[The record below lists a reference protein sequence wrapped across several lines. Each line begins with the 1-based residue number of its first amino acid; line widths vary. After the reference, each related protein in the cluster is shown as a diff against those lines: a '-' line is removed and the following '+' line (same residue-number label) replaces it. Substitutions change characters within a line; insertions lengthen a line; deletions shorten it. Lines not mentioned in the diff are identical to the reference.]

1 MPCACD
7 DVVETVFRPLID
19 FEENPE
25 SRRAYTAALW
35 AFKDEHERHSEDG
48 TPLLPSGV
56 VDLFEREAGW
66 RYESLTD

>member
-1 MPCACD
+1 MPCACG

-19 FEENPE
+19 LEENPE

-66 RYESLTD
+66 RYEPLTD